1 MRLVVFSPRWPPHPC
16 HPLLQKSRNIVFCPV
31 SPSSAATYFMFDVFY
46 PAPAGAQWP
55 GWEAWIFPMAFVPS
69 NDHLTRPSS
78 LAAWQPGSLSSVFT
92 RTKQIVEPLYSF
104 TVMPCNE
111 QWDMYSIHVMVLEL
125 ARISDNK
132 QRKRHFKIDISADI
146 TFINSNVS
154 NAVPWWIEFQTLVG
168 NNLVSGQLE
177 IFFHWNPSGTFRN
190 IPWHH

>member
-78 LAAWQPGSLSSVFT
+78 LAAWQPLLCVYPHQADSWTSI
-92 RTKQIVEPLYSF
+92 QWCHA
-104 TVMPCNE
+104 MNNE
-111 QWDMYSIHVMVLEL
+111 TCIHVTELEL

-146 TFINSNVS
+146 TFINLNVS
-154 NAVPWWIEFQTLVG
+154 YAVPWIELQT
-168 NNLVSGQLE
+168 
-177 IFFHWNPSGTFRN
+177 
-190 IPWHH
+190 

>member
-92 RTKQIVEPLYSF
+92 RNKQTPGQLNLSILSQWCHA
-104 TVMPCNE
+104 MNNE
-111 QWDMYSIHVMVLEL
+111 TCIHVTELEL

-146 TFINSNVS
+146 TFINLNVS
-154 NAVPWWIEFQTLVG
+154 NAVPWIELQTLV
-168 NNLVSGQLE
+168 LCLTWWWLRKTKSLQQCSSLLHQSGSL
-177 IFFHWNPSGTFRN
+177 
-190 IPWHH
+190 